1 LHLERLEHSLK
12 NHEGWNSWR
21 LAWDDTDVTNDHLNV
36 IPLQESSKDKLLA
49 ITQTFLHK
57 ALEIHR
63 DSGVRSPGGG
73 ASPMS
78 GGSNFV
84 ILPPIRVL
92 GYFLRTYANT
102 FERFFPMTACGTL
115 DMNEQL
121 MHPLRSDKASSLL
134 TLMMIAA
141 GSMSVPS
148 MDARWLNGG
157 LIEACRISLFDLI
170 ETNISMASDHTVLHS
185 ALLFTAAAAWSG
197 DKWHMNIAMGQRGMY
212 TAMLRHSGALEPA
225 ATMPMHQSSPE
236 GMWQDWLQ
244 HESKSR

>member
-1 LHLERLEHSLK
+1 
-12 NHEGWNSWR
+12 
-21 LAWDDTDVTNDHLNV
+21 
-36 IPLQESSKDKLLA
+36 
-49 ITQTFLHK
+49 
-57 ALEIHR
+57 
-63 DSGVRSPGGG
+63 
-73 ASPMS
+73 
-78 GGSNFV
+78 
-84 ILPPIRVL
+84 
-92 GYFLRTYANT
+92 
-102 FERFFPMTACGTL
+102 
-115 DMNEQL
+115 
-121 MHPLRSDKASSLL
+121 
-134 TLMMIAA
+134 
-141 GSMSVPS
+141 